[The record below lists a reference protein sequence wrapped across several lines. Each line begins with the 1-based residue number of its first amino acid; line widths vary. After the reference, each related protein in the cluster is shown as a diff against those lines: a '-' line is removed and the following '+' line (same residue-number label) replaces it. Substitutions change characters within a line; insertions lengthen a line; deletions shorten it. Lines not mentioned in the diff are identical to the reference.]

1 MSLFVVMLFVIGSV
15 NASTNT
21 TDNSIS
27 DVDNNDVTVDSYD
40 NINPENEIKS
50 ASGGNSFKDLERD
63 INTSGV
69 VNLTKD
75 YVFDEEN
82 DVGYKDGI
90 NLSGISNL
98 VINGNN
104 HTIDAKNNA
113 AVLNI
118 INSSIVLKDIVFK
131 NSNGTAISSV
141 NSALISNNNIY
152 LNELNNSRALYSQKS
167 TITSVN
173 DIFKDNCNKFGSS
186 ILAIQSNVSVNN
198 ATFTSKYEM
207 QWSAV
212 YLKTSNLTMT
222 NSTFTNLSAKYAT
235 AIFLD
240 ESLGKIN
247 NSVFKNLN
255 AQLTC
260 GAIGIKNVFG
270 VVSIDNSSFINVTS
284 SNNGGAIFMDGTD
297 FGILNLSNS
306 HFESCYSSYGGAIL
320 QLSALLIINNTTFT
334 DNMAYL
340 DGGAIFT
347 SNSYVKIQDS
357 LFDDNFIITNE
368 EEYYGGGALY
378 LDNSILA
385 MNNTRFTD
393 NSAVT
398 GEDIYLYDTGY
409 NITNSYFGGNIYS
422 VFDKNST
429 LENNT
434 FKRDD
439 NVFNDTMYLY
449 VYEGPGE
456 IIDYDPVVLDEKLAN
471 ESYFNLVDYGLVT
484 EVKDQGTNGACWAFG
499 TVAALESAFLK
510 ATNKKLSL
518 DISENNVQNIGLKY
532 NPFGDKTISE
542 GGRRTISAAYF
553 VSWVGVTNT
562 LDDEYDELGKL
573 SPIID
578 NGSKYYVYDV
588 VYIQPR
594 KDVYDNQRLKEA
606 LVKYGALGISIC
618 GADADD
624 TREYNVNTSS
634 AYHNSTFGK
643 DTDHTVALVGWDD
656 NYSKDKFAV
665 TPPGDGAWIIKNSW
679 GKNWGDNGYYYVSYY
694 DTAVATNRTIVT
706 FTIDDQHNYER
717 NYEYDIAADPEFN
730 NSNRS
735 EVSYLNMFTAVEDEL
750 ISAVGTYFNDSGVA
764 YEITIYVDDDDVYTQ
779 KGVSTHYG
787 YETIKL
793 QQKVGVRNNHTFMVE
808 VSSNNIPIAYD
819 LRQYHKEKTS
829 FIGTDK
835 VYEMASVNAI
845 PCLKAYTITDNSK
858 IKANNLTTKYASKE
872 YVNVTYYDEEEK
884 ALTNNAVQYVIN
896 NKTYNTTT
904 DDNGVAVYDVDLM
917 PGTYTITI
925 INPVSL
931 EKTNIT
937 LTVLPTHDGTDNT
950 KEILSASKQIKAPK
964 NIQGTAIFTDNY
976 KHHTYKIYSN
986 DKFIN
991 ETNVL
996 TLDALNRIF
1005 NQTFI
1010 NGHLL
1015 VYIDGKLVFNDTVT
1029 DDLSTVILKIIEE
1042 YLGAHEL
1049 KVVFTDSQNHTST
1062 YTENITIK

>member
-1 MSLFVVMLFVIGSV
+1 MVMLFVITSV
-15 NASTNT
+15 NASTDT

-27 DVDNNDVTVDSYD
+27 DMDNNDVAVDSYD
-40 NINPENEIKS
+40 NINTENEIKS
-50 ASGGNSFKDLERD
+50 TSGGNSFKDLERD
-63 INTSGV
+63 INGSGV

-75 YVFDEEN
+75 YVFDEEK
-82 DVGYKDGI
+82 DVRYKDGI
-90 NLSGISNL
+90 NLSSISNL

-113 AVLNI
+113 SFFNI
-118 INSSIVLKDIVFK
+118 INSSIVLNDIVFK
-131 NSNGTAISSV
+131 NSDGIAVSSISSV
-141 NSALISNNNIY
+141 LISNNNIY
-152 LNELNNSRALYSQKS
+152 LNELNNSRALYSHNS

-173 DIFKDNCNKFGSS
+173 DIFKDNCNRYGSS
-186 ILAIQSNVSVNN
+186 IMAVVSNVSVTN

-207 QWSAV
+207 HWSAV
-212 YLKTSNLTMT
+212 YLKTSNLTMA
-222 NSTFTNLSAKYAT
+222 NSTFTNLSSKYAT
-235 AIFLD
+235 SIFFD
-240 ESLGKIN
+240 ESVGMIN
-247 NSVFKNLN
+247 NTVFKNLN
-255 AQLTC
+255 AQLTS
-260 GAIGIKNVFG
+260 GAIGIKDVIG
-270 VVSIDNSSFINVTS
+270 VVSIVNSSFINVTS
-284 SNNGGAIFMDGTD
+284 SNNAGAIFMDGTD
-297 FGILNLSNS
+297 AGILNLSNS
-306 HFESCYSSYGGAIL
+306 HFESCYSMYGGAIL
-320 QLSALLIINNTTFT
+320 HLGADLIIDNTTFT

-347 SNSYVKIQDS
+347 SNSDVYIQNS
-357 LFDDNFIITNE
+357 LFDSNSIITNE

-378 LDNSILA
+378 LDNSLLT

-409 NITNSYFGGNIYS
+409 AIINSYFGGNIYS
-422 VFDKNST
+422 VFDKYSI

-439 NVFNDTMYLY
+439 NVFDDTMYLY

-456 IIDYDPVVLDEKLAN
+456 IIEYDPVVLDEKLAN
-471 ESYFNLVDYGLVT
+471 DSYFNLVDYGLVT
-484 EVKDQGTNGACWAFG
+484 EVKNQGNNGACWAFG

-532 NPFGDKTISE
+532 NPFGDRTSSE

-578 NGSKYYVYDV
+578 NGSKYYVYDI

-606 LVKYGALGISIC
+606 LVKYGVLGISVY
-618 GADADD
+618 GVDADN
-624 TREYNVNTSS
+624 RMEYNVNTSS

-643 DTDHTVALVGWDD
+643 DTDHAVALVGWDD
-656 NYSKDKFAV
+656 NYSKDKFSV

-679 GKNWGDNGYYYVSYY
+679 GKDWGDNGYYYVSYY
-694 DTAVATNRTIVT
+694 DTAVATAKTIVT

-717 NYEYDIAADPEFN
+717 NYEYDIAADPVFK
-730 NSNRS
+730 NSNMS
-735 EVSYLNMFTAVEDEL
+735 EVSYLNKFTTVEDEL
-750 ISAVGTYFNDSGVA
+750 ISAVGTYFNDSGIP

-779 KGVSTHYG
+779 KGVSSHYG

-793 QQKVGVRNNHTFMVE
+793 QQKVGVRNNHTFIVE
-808 VSSNNIPIAYD
+808 VSSNNIPLAYD
-819 LRQYHKEKTS
+819 LRQYHKENTS
-829 FIGTDK
+829 FVRTDNM
-835 VYEMASVNAI
+835 YEMASDNII

-858 IKANNLTTKYASKE
+858 IKADNLITKYASKE
-872 YVNVTYYDEEEK
+872 YVTVTYYDEEEK
-884 ALTNNAVQYVIN
+884 ALTNKVVQYIIN

-904 DDNGVAVYDVDLM
+904 DDEGVAVYDVDLM
-917 PGTYTITI
+917 PGTYTITV

-937 LTVLPTHDGTDNT
+937 LTVLPTQDSTDNT
-950 KEILSASKQIKAPK
+950 NDVILGNKLIKPPK
-964 NIQGTAIFTDNY
+964 IQSIVIFTDYY
-976 KHHTYKIYSN
+976 KSHTYKIYSN
-986 DKFIN
+986 GNFIN

-996 TLDALNRIF
+996 TVDALNRIF

-1042 YLGAHEL
+1042 YLGIHEL
-1049 KVVFTDSQNHTST
+1049 KVVFTDSLNHTST